1 MRALALLL
9 VCSTWACLCD
19 APAPLHVATCVFL
32 HERGSQP
39 GSPILH
45 SEVIPG
51 KPVYNIWEI
60 SHPRAYGQIFAPLGV
75 IYDMWYVLTWPSVC
89 PTCVLRHSVFYFP
102 LRGLESTYIQ
112 YPPLFVISWIL
123 FMQFTNRWGF
133 WNFVKSWNVLGINML
148 AFTSGHTALSFIAN
162 TP

>member
-1 MRALALLL
+1 MNSPRGYNLETTRPSFMWPCSAFSTWPCSIYVYWPIRVQLDARFDLAPCLLHVGLL
-9 VCSTWACLCD
+9 VRCSCSTPRCNLRF
-19 APAPLHVATCVFL
+19 LL

-89 PTCVLRHSVFYFP
+89 PTYVLRHSVFYFL
-102 LRGLESTYIQ
+102 LRGLESTYI
-112 YPPLFVISWIL
+112 
-123 FMQFTNRWGF
+123 
-133 WNFVKSWNVLGINML
+133 
-148 AFTSGHTALSFIAN
+148 
-162 TP
+162 